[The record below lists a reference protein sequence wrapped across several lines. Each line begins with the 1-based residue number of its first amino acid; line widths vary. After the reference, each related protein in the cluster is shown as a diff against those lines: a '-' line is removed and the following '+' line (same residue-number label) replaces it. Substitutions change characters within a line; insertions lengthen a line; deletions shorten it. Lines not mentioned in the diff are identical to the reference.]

1 MPKDESPEYRLR
13 VDVDQEES
21 GSYPA
26 FPPASLLGTKTAPDG
41 SRYYLVVLDRPVTC
55 KRYTTDGNWTIQYLL
70 VKAKFQERPPGM
82 DRRTADE
89 IIDLAGDFADL
100 IKHTIN
106 VRFVTDIDLVEVDP
120 CDRVRS
126 GLARIFYIERMHECT
141 FGHEAL
147 RNRAAYATAA
157 TCDDGDT
164 PLVFVHQ
171 ADPPGR
177 TLSAPLRL
185 DS

>member
-70 VKAKFQERPPGM
+70 VKAKFQGEDMVDIFKGTRDSVPVG
-82 DRRTADE
+82 
-89 IIDLAGDFADL
+89 IGNV
-100 IKHTIN
+100 IN
-106 VRFVTDIDLVEVDP
+106 LGI
-120 CDRVRS
+120 
-126 GLARIFYIERMHECT
+126 
-141 FGHEAL
+141 
-147 RNRAAYATAA
+147 
-157 TCDDGDT
+157 
-164 PLVFVHQ
+164 
-171 ADPPGR
+171 
-177 TLSAPLRL
+177 L
-185 DS
+185 DSPTFEWNDVEYFAVGYVRPVEH